1 MFHVAISAKN
11 LEILV
16 PFSAESLVGSVMD
29 LQPFTASASLT
40 TEISSLEAPF
50 SAPVPLF

>member
-16 PFSAESLVGSVMD
+16 PFSPEALVGAVVD
-29 LQPFTASASLT
+29 LEPLAAPASLT
-40 TEISSLEAPF
+40 TEISSFEAPF